1 MECIFCKIINNESP
15 AAKVY
20 EDDEVLAFMDVNPV
34 NKGHILVIP
43 KKHYQSLVE
52 TPDEILRELWVAAKK
67 VGLALKKAVGADG
80 LNFGVNNGAAAG
92 QVVFHTHIHVIP
104 RFNGDGLKL
113 WPSKQYQ
120 EDEMEKLAEKIKMS
134 F

>member
-67 VGLALKKAVGADG
+67 VGLALKKPLELMV
-80 LNFGVNNGAAAG
+80 
-92 QVVFHTHIHVIP
+92 
-104 RFNGDGLKL
+104 
-113 WPSKQYQ
+113 
-120 EDEMEKLAEKIKMS
+120 
-134 F
+134 